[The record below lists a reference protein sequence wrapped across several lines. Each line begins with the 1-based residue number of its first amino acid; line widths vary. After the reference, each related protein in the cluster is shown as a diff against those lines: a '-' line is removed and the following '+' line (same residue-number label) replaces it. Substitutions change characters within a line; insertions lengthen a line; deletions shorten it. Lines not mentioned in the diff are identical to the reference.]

1 MNSLQSIPLL
11 DQGAH
16 VVQLQGIQAESPIRT
31 VTCAFKITQ
40 QDMEESATSTRAS
53 SLSLGW
59 GDFVRENGLRAGQE
73 LAFTLAAASF
83 FVVRE
88 VCK

>member
-1 MNSLQSIPLL
+1 MNSLQSIQLL
-11 DQGAH
+11 DQGGTH
-16 VVQLQGIQAESPIRT
+16 VQLQGIQEESPIRT
-31 VTCAFKITQ
+31 VTCSFKITQ
-40 QDMEESATSTRAS
+40 QDMEEYATRAS

-73 LAFTLAAASF
+73 LTFTLAAASF

-88 VCK
+88 VCG